1 MTSGKKAR
9 QHRRTPPPPVRST
22 GGRQASPK
30 VLLIAAAV
38 ILLVGGAAAA
48 GIALTRGSSSSASGP
63 AATLPDS
70 ASVLAEYKGIPQH
83 GTTLGSPNAPVQLIQ
98 YIDLQCPI
106 CREFETTVMPSI
118 VPKYVRTGKVQVVSR
133 PLAFINPAAN
143 SQRGRLA
150 ALAAGK
156 QNRFYDF
163 AQLTYANQGQEGT
176 DWLTDGF
183 VSSVYA
189 SIPGLDTQAAQ
200 SARTSSLVSSQAQTS
215 DHQANADKVSGT
227 PTILVGKRGGPYTFV
242 GPGAPS
248 VQTLEAAIKHA
259 LGQ

>member
-9 QHRRTPPPPVRST
+9 QQRRTPPPPVRST
-22 GGRQASPK
+22 GARQASPR
-30 VLLIAAAV
+30 VLLTAAAV
-38 ILLVGGAAAA
+38 IVLAGVAAALA
-48 GIALTRGSSSSASGP
+48 IALTRGSSASSSGP
-63 AATLPDS
+63 ASTLPDS
-70 ASVLAEYKGIPQH
+70 AAVLAELKGVPQH
-83 GTTLGSPNAPVQLIQ
+83 GTTLGSPKAPVQLIQ
-98 YIDLQCPI
+98 YIDLQCPV

-163 AQLTYANQGQEGT
+163 AQLTYANQGTEGT
-176 DWLTDGF
+176 GWLNDDF

-189 SIPGLDTQAAQ
+189 SIPGLDVQAAQ
-200 SARTSSLVSSQAQTS
+200 SARTSSLVSDEAQTFDS
-215 DHQANADKVSGT
+215 QANADKVSGT
-227 PTILVGKRGGPYTFV
+227 PSIFVGKRGGPYTFV
-242 GPGAPS
+242 GPGSPTVSA
-248 VQTLEAAIKHA
+248 LEAAIKRA